1 MSVVVYIV
9 FSLTVFVF
17 ICLDGANGQY
27 FHKVIGVHLVE
38 VTIISSL
45 DLVEVTIISSL
56 DLVEVTIISSLDVEI
71 TIISSLEYSS
81 LWKTALI
88 Y

>member
-56 DLVEVTIISSLDVEI
+56 DVEI